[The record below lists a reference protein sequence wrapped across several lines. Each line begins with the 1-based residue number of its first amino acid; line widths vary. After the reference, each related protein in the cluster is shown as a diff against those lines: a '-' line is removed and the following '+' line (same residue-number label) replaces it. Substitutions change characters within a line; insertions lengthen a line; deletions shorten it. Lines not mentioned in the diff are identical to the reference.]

1 MDTRA
6 RLLAAGW
13 FVGAV
18 ALALTGCDSGPSPTS
33 ESSLSTPGA
42 ATGGVTSRPTG
53 DPRQIDGRLDRVVFL
68 DKDVAY
74 ASWVLTPPAPGVGGP
89 LAWATTRTRDGWGHS
104 RRLGRADLLGRA
116 TPLLSSDGS
125 VASWSDHPF
134 HLTMVDPP
142 GRRQVVRVAR
152 FVRPAPRSAILVG
165 SGWQISGLPSGLWW
179 WRPGS
184 RMAYAVP
191 ASPHLGLNRTV
202 AVVAASGRIWVQG
215 WGPGQSVWLAWTDD
229 GGAHWREHRVA
240 RRGYPGGILVSAD
253 VVGVLAWRSH
263 GDVPVAA
270 DLVSVDGGATWQ
282 PWQAHGLPART
293 WSEGDVGGPAG
304 AYATPEGR
312 AMVVDVTS
320 QRLLVAEPGSWDRF
334 DPAPGVGRVSWVM
347 GNGDLVWAGG
357 AEAEDPAGPHL
368 IHVSDD
374 GGLSWDAVR
383 VG

>member
-125 VASWSDHPF
+125 VVLSGGVEEEVQIALRLGKPVIPVGMTGNVAQTVWEEAYKAPDRYLPGIDSKAELEMLGNATATVQEIVQAVSSLLIKAVQIAS
-134 HLTMVDPP
+134 
-142 GRRQVVRVAR
+142 AR
-152 FVRPAPRSAILVG
+152 CRDNPK
-165 SGWQISGLPSGLWW
+165 
-179 WRPGS
+179 
-184 RMAYAVP
+184 
-191 ASPHLGLNRTV
+191 
-202 AVVAASGRIWVQG
+202 
-215 WGPGQSVWLAWTDD
+215 
-229 GGAHWREHRVA
+229 
-240 RRGYPGGILVSAD
+240 
-253 VVGVLAWRSH
+253 
-263 GDVPVAA
+263 
-270 DLVSVDGGATWQ
+270 
-282 PWQAHGLPART
+282 
-293 WSEGDVGGPAG
+293 
-304 AYATPEGR
+304 
-312 AMVVDVTS
+312 
-320 QRLLVAEPGSWDRF
+320 
-334 DPAPGVGRVSWVM
+334 
-347 GNGDLVWAGG
+347 
-357 AEAEDPAGPHL
+357 
-368 IHVSDD
+368 
-374 GGLSWDAVR
+374 LS
-383 VG
+383 